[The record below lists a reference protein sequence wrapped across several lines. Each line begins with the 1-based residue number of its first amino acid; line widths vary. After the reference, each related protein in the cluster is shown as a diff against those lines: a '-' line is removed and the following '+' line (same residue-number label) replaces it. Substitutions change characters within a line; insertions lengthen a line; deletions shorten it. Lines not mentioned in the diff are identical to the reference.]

1 MKIDIQKLSKSLDV
15 PVVGTVAIKGHG
27 VQKLKDEVLNIAQA
41 KTIPMIKYSD
51 ELERYIQRVEGILKL
66 FNVKSN
72 TNSRFLALKLIEED
86 PEIFEQI
93 KSKVSDAKRFSQ
105 LLNEVLSDI
114 EQKHEDSSIFV
125 GDEKFKFI
133 KKILRDTVEGSGK
146 KSETFTNTMDKI
158 FTHRI
163 WGLPI
168 LFGIMYAVYTKH
180 CPKRHFS
187 VFSSRWGN
195 WWSGFSIGVCS

>member
-1 MKIDIQKLSKSLDV
+1 MNLERNLYLVSELLDLGVNLVLTVNFMDEVEKNNMKIDIQKLSKSLDV

-105 LLNEVLSDI
+105 LLNEVLS
-114 EQKHEDSSIFV
+114 QKHEDSSIFV

-146 KSETFTNTMDKI
+146 KRQK
-158 FTHRI
+158 
-163 WGLPI
+163 
-168 LFGIMYAVYTKH
+168 V
-180 CPKRHFS
+180 
-187 VFSSRWGN
+187 
-195 WWSGFSIGVCS
+195 